1 MKFEPSRPPRRYS
14 VGITNK
20 VTIKDVGRLKLSSD
34 EQVTIENGQGAQLD
48 VTRKDWGFYAT
59 PSLNGRLRSFGL
71 RPVLVRNNLGKY
83 FVLLLEE
90 KKEKEFSQ
98 YIEEHALAVILW
110 LDDGAALDR
119 KFLDIEEA

>member
-1 MKFEPSRPPRRYS
+1 M
-14 VGITNK
+14 
-20 VTIKDVGRLKLSSD
+20 
-34 EQVTIENGQGAQLD
+34 
-48 VTRKDWGFYAT
+48 
-59 PSLNGRLRSFGL
+59 
-71 RPVLVRNNLGKY
+71 LVRNNLGKY

-98 YIEEHALAVILW
+98 YIEEHALAVVLW